1 MCCFYLKV
9 EGDPIVG
16 ANEGRNVDNIPEEG
30 EGIGNILPTADV
42 KGGNITYTEMDFMP
56 RRPRIDKDGKVIL
69 KADGEPEMTRGTER
83 LLIGS
88 NGIIY
93 LTLDHYYTF
102 ILLID

>member
-1 MCCFYLKV
+1 MCCCYLKV
-9 EGDPIVG
+9 EGDPIVS
-16 ANEGRNVDNIPEEG
+16 ANEGRNFDNIPEEG

-56 RRPRIDKDGKVIL
+56 RRPKIDKDGKVIL

-88 NGIIY
+88 NGSIY
-93 LTLDHYYTF
+93 LTLDHYHTF

>member
-9 EGDPIVG
+9 EGDPIVS
-16 ANEGRNVDNIPEEG
+16 ANEGRNFDNIPEEG

-56 RRPRIDKDGKVIL
+56 PRPKIDKDGKVIL

-88 NGIIY
+88 NGNIY
-93 LTLDHYYTF
+93 LTLDHYHTF

>member
-1 MCCFYLKV
+1 
-9 EGDPIVG
+9 
-16 ANEGRNVDNIPEEG
+16 
-30 EGIGNILPTADV
+30 
-42 KGGNITYTEMDFMP
+42 MDFIP

-88 NGIIY
+88 NGSIY
-93 LTLDHYYTF
+93 LTLDHYHTF